1 MTAEEQRSI
10 LHHQTY
16 LYVSRLVDGRCRR
29 FIIYIDSLDLCL
41 VQEHWLHN
49 DHLYKI
55 RDISPDFLSVSVSA
69 MDNSVLLSGRPYGGC
84 SKSLGM
90 CITPLISCS
99 DRFCGVKLC
108 DSSGLSFLIVC
119 VYMPA
124 QCSSTS
130 TDEYLNTLGELEGF
144 ISTQQCDVNIII
156 GDFNV
161 DFDRGGSLARL
172 LSDFMSEHNLSTFP
186 QPCSIYL

>member
-1 MTAEEQRSI
+1 MAPLRCCSFNCRGWNSGI
-10 LHHQTY
+10 LTLKNH
-16 LYVSRLVDGRCRR
+16 
-29 FIIYIDSLDLCL
+29 IDSLDLCL

-84 SKSLGM
+84 SIIYRKSLGM

-130 TDEYLNTLGELEGF
+130 TDEYLNTLGELEGQL
-144 ISTQQCDVNIII
+144 S
-156 GDFNV
+156 NV
-161 DFDRGGSLARL
+161 MLIL
-172 LSDFMSEHNLSTFP
+172 
-186 QPCSIYL
+186 

>member
-1 MTAEEQRSI
+1 
-10 LHHQTY
+10 
-16 LYVSRLVDGRCRR
+16 
-29 FIIYIDSLDLCL
+29 
-41 VQEHWLHN
+41 
-49 DHLYKI
+49 
-55 RDISPDFLSVSVSA
+55 

-84 SKSLGM
+84 SIIYRKSLGM

-130 TDEYLNTLGELEGF
+130 TDEYLNTLVSWKDLFQLSNVMLILQVNEKSYELKRG
-144 ISTQQCDVNIII
+144 NI
-156 GDFNV
+156 GMV
-161 DFDRGGSLARL
+161 
-172 LSDFMSEHNLSTFP
+172 
-186 QPCSIYL
+186 

>member
-1 MTAEEQRSI
+1 MFLFRSI
-10 LHHQTY
+10 GSTMIT
-16 LYVSRLVDGRCRR
+16 C
-29 FIIYIDSLDLCL
+29 INI
-41 VQEHWLHN
+41 N
-49 DHLYKI
+49 
-55 RDISPDFLSVSVSA
+55 PDFLCVSVSA

-84 SKSLGM
+84 SIIYRKSLGM

-108 DSSGLSFLIVC
+108 DSL

-144 ISTQQCDVNIII
+144 ISTQQCD
-156 GDFNV
+156 
-161 DFDRGGSLARL
+161 SLA
-172 LSDFMSEHNLSTFP
+172 SQPYFFP
-186 QPCSIYL
+186 CAHARMISGWGEGSVW